1 MYPAQALIDGLY
13 TVDDLPDEVLFNDG
27 SRPPTIL
34 QKTLDPELV
43 GGVGYPWPEDGSD
56 DAGIYFIVI
65 NDGSDPITWAFGDD
79 RGEGSFPCLIQGD
92 GNLTPNNNLSEDQF
106 ADTYTITYN
115 SDITCES
122 VSSTVTR
129 ESLCVWRGIAD
140 DGSTITLEI
149 EFGSFSNL
157 YAWTT
162 NAPNCGGNKRG
173 IGMPFDRYN
182 NLGRLNTPLGNYE
195 DEITPGSII
204 HTVS

>member
-1 MYPAQALIDGLY
+1 MYPAQALFDGLY
-13 TVDDLPDEVLFNDG
+13 TIDDLPDVVFSVSSDSPPVIQFFYKLSSPQPSIDSLGTSYYRGIDQIGSVVGIGLTDGDVWTGTEVGNEGGFG
-27 SRPPTIL
+27 SPCL
-34 QKTLDPELV
+34 LD
-43 GGVGYPWPEDGSD
+43 
-56 DAGIYFIVI
+56 
-65 NDGSDPITWAFGDD
+65 DPIEFSA
-79 RGEGSFPCLIQGD
+79 LK
-92 GNLTPNNNLSEDQF
+92 DQF
-106 ADTYTITYN
+106 ADSYTITYN